1 MHRIRALDAYHVID
15 RCERDVVAD
24 ARRLTGQR
32 GVDVIIDPMGTT
44 LAASLAA
51 LTCKG
56 RLVVVGNAG
65 GGKLAADL
73 WSPMQSNQSLL
84 GVFIGP
90 LVGRQAVRVTVDPDV
105 EIACRAHGSKS

>member
-1 MHRIRALDAYHVID
+1 MHRIRALGAYHVID

-24 ARRLTGQR
+24 ARRWTGQR

-73 WSPMQSNQSLL
+73 WSPMQ
-84 GVFIGP
+84 FEP
-90 LVGRQAVRVTVDPDV
+90 
-105 EIACRAHGSKS
+105 IAARRLHRPSGWKAGGTGDR